1 VLKGELDDFALADIF
16 RLISLAR
23 KTGVLEV
30 ERQAGRGRV
39 FFDDG
44 DVYYAESSLVREPL
58 GQKLV
63 RAGALTEGQL
73 RRALDEHAATGR
85 RLGQILVSSDW
96 VSPGELEDAV
106 RGQTEEAVFDL
117 LRWEV
122 GEFTWGPGERVET
135 EVRVA
140 VSVENLIM
148 EASRRL
154 DEMEII
160 ARKIPSASTL
170 LTMASK
176 PPEGAVEINIT
187 PDEWRMLVLVNGS
200 RSVGDIAAA
209 VAIDEFEAMKTVYG
223 LLSAGLVEVA
233 PGDGGGEGEQ
243 GPALPTHP
251 APSEVELPSSA
262 LVEEPGGPEVASE
275 EAQPE
280 AAPPA
285 VALEPAEHPFEPEPA
300 APEAAGDI
308 EPEPGP
314 LPGPDEEALEAPGSP
329 PEPAAAEITREEAA
343 EPDLEPP
350 VPSDEAAEPE
360 LDAPVPS
367 PEAAE
372 PELDAPVP
380 PEEAAEPELDEPAT
394 AEGAPEGPAADE
406 RGAAEGEGPPHEE
419 PVSEAA
425 APSGPEDAPR
435 REGSAAVRELAGLLG
450 DPDRPRP
457 ARASEPERGQ
467 PDDRKRVEDD
477 EDIDRGLIARLIDG
491 VKGI

>member
-39 FFDDG
+39 FFNDG

-122 GEFTWGPGERVET
+122 GEFTWGSGERVET

-154 DEMEII
+154 DEIEII
-160 ARKIPSASTL
+160 ARKIPSAGTL

-200 RSVGDIAAA
+200 RSVADIAAA

-233 PGDGGGEGEQ
+233 EEEEGGA
-243 GPALPTHP
+243 PPPP
-251 APSEVELPSSA
+251 APSEVELPASA
-262 LVEEPGGPEVASE
+262 SVEEPGGPEITPE

-285 VALEPAEHPFEPEPA
+285 VVLEPAEHPFEPEPA

-308 EPEPGP
+308 EPEPSP
-314 LPGPDEEALEAPGSP
+314 LDEEEAPGSA
-329 PEPAAAEITREEAA
+329 PEAAAAEITREEAA
-343 EPDLEPP
+343 EPDLELP

-360 LDAPVPS
+360 LAAPVPAQ
-367 PEAAE
+367 EAAE
-372 PELDAPVP
+372 PELAAPVP
-380 PEEAAEPELDEPAT
+380 SSEEAEPELDEPT
-394 AEGAPEGPAADE
+394 IAEGAPGGPASAE
-406 RGAAEGEGPPHEE
+406 RGAAEGESPPHAE
-419 PVSEAA
+419 PLSEAA
-425 APSGPEDAPR
+425 APSGPEGAPR
-435 REGSAAVRELAGLLG
+435 REGAAAVRELAGLLA
-450 DPDRPRP
+450 DPDQPPRRPRA